1 MMRNKSVTI
10 VLASL
15 LIILAG
21 YLLYTKINTSD
32 KMSKNGVSTV
42 KMIDTKTPTG
52 YPCEG
57 KYTLSNNPLGIDI
70 PAPYSTEIKV
80 TADGVVKEAGWIDD
94 GFGYRIVL
102 THTDDLSTLYAHC
115 SKLFV
120 KSGESVQKGQMIALV
135 GSTGT
140 ADHSFVHYEI
150 QKNGLPI
157 DPTKFSISG
166 RLAP

>member
-1 MMRNKSVTI
+1 MMRNKSATI

-21 YLLYTKINTSD
+21 FVLYTRINISRKIG
-32 KMSKNGVSTV
+32 KNATPTV
-42 KMIDTKTPTG
+42 DMIDTKTPID

-57 KYTLSNNPLGIDI
+57 KYTLSDNPLGIDI
-70 PAPYSTEIKV
+70 SAPYSTEIKA
-80 TADGVVKEAGWIDD
+80 TADGVVKVAGWIDD

-102 THTDDLSTLYAHC
+102 THIDDLSTLYAHC

-120 KSGESVQKGQMIALV
+120 KPGESVQKGQLIALV

-150 QKNGLPI
+150 QKNGQPV
-157 DPTKFSISG
+157 DPSKFT
-166 RLAP
+166 LKP